1 MKNIFEKKN
10 RRRRFVEMI
19 EKLQATNK
27 QIVVEV
33 ITWVSVTLLMTILN
47 SKTNRFFSHF
57 FPNFK
62 IVNIQNKA
70 WRLEIE
76 FLSLNCRSCNLQFC
90 CYCRGCAILKT
101 TSSTLLE
108 PTRTSSDKGLYC
120 QTTQT
125 STEGLRSGI
134 LLQFARFKAGEVF
147 SGVDKISY

>member
-70 WRLEIE
+70 
-76 FLSLNCRSCNLQFC
+76 
-90 CYCRGCAILKT
+90 
-101 TSSTLLE
+101 
-108 PTRTSSDKGLYC
+108 
-120 QTTQT
+120 
-125 STEGLRSGI
+125 
-134 LLQFARFKAGEVF
+134 
-147 SGVDKISY
+147 